1 MTVTAMSPNRIKSG
15 IVRIGGMLDGTLF
28 ALGMMLVWL
37 MAYVAGFFF
46 RLLPFVSVSRD
57 FHHALGFAAEA
68 LADMLP
74 MVPLF
79 VIIANRTPA
88 ASFARYLWL
97 SAVMAAMAVYWA
109 VLAWLWG

>member
-1 MTVTAMSPNRIKSG
+1 MTATAMSANRSKFG

-37 MAYVAGFFF
+37 MAYVTEFFF
-46 RLLPFVSVSRD
+46 HLVPFVPAGRV
-57 FHHALGFAAEA
+57 FHHAFGFAGEA
-68 LADMLP
+68 FADMLP

-97 SAVMAAMAVYWA
+97 SAVMA
-109 VLAWLWG
+109 